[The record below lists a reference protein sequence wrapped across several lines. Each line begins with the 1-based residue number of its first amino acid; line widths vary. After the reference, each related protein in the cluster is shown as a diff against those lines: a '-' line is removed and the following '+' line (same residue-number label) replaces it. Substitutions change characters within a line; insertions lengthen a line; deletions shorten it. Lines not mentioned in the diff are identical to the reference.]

1 MSLEDEDH
9 ASPDE
14 GSSAAANPP
23 SCPACGAS
31 NEADARFCHACG
43 AELAIP
49 IGTAT
54 AGTARAKSRRG
65 NAASADQDRARKSLA
80 RQEFARTRT
89 IVASLRASYG
99 VAALIVTV
107 LVLVPSLLAWHPIG
121 IATGGIALAI
131 MVPGFV
137 LIVRQPLL
145 WSLVI
150 AALWTVLVAVEYVFA
165 RGAGIGV
172 GFAIEVFIA
181 VAMWAGVTQAARLQ
195 RLMQENPELTLARHR
210 VAPERRVAGGVAE
223 TARESRRRESRVKR
237 LGRLKLAGMAVL
249 LLAALITALVF
260 AMRPESA
267 EVPLERFTR
276 NWSGAELAALV
287 AQFDAGA
294 VDPEKL
300 ESALARRVWRGTRP
314 ALGEAR
320 LEPHGPD
327 EVLAAFPVEAGVTT
341 EAGEVG
347 VLLRLD
353 GTAKRWRLVDLE
365 LPDLRVGDPE
375 AAAAAFR
382 SAWSADGLDALV
394 ALGNDG
400 LQQRRASLERVLE
413 KRDWLRA
420 RPAIAESGIGKPT
433 RSGSVSIEFELEGD
447 AGIVETG
454 WEYWHPSWRMTRFKP
469 PAER

>member
-1 MSLEDEDH
+1 MSLEDDDH

-31 NEADARFCHACG
+31 NEASARFCHACG
-43 AELAIP
+43 AELAAETRTT
-49 IGTAT
+49 TA
-54 AGTARAKSRRG
+54 ARERKRTKRSEV
-65 NAASADQDRARKSLA
+65 ASADQDRARKSLA

-107 LVLVPSLLAWHPIG
+107 LVLVPSLLAGYPIG

-165 RGAGIGV
+165 GGAGIGV

-181 VAMWAGVTQAARLQ
+181 IAMWAGVTQAARLQ
-195 RLMQENPELTLARHR
+195 RLMQENPELTLAKRR

-223 TARESRRRESRVKR
+223 TARESRRQANRARR
-237 LGRLKLAGMAVL
+237 LGRLKLAGLAL
-249 LLAALITALVF
+249 LLLVALITALVF
-260 AMRPESA
+260 AMRPESV

-276 NWSGAELAALV
+276 HWSAAELAALV

-294 VDPEKL
+294 VDREKL
-300 ESALARRVWRGTRP
+300 ESALARRVWRDTRP
-314 ALGEAR
+314 ALGAAR
-320 LEPHGPD
+320 REPRGSD
-327 EVLAAFPVEAGVTT
+327 EVLAAFPVEASVTT
-341 EAGEVG
+341 QAGEIG

-353 GTAKRWRLVDLE
+353 AAAKRWRLVDLE

-382 SAWSADGLDALV
+382 SAWSADGLDALI
-394 ALGNDG
+394 ALCNEG